1 MADPTPSAA
10 KDQSATPLGSAV
22 ADRYAQASFELAAG
36 AGSLDALDADFK
48 ALTGAFAMAAD
59 LRSVAASPLIA
70 AEDKARALVKIA
82 EKLGLSPLGVKV
94 VGLVARNGRAEALP
108 QIAAAFARRLAAHRG
123 VQPVEIIAAAPLSQA
138 EADAILK
145 ALGTATGQKV
155 DGTVRIDPSLIGGF
169 IARVGSRQ
177 FDASV
182 RAKLDS
188 LKLAL
193 KA

>member
-1 MADPTPSAA
+1 VADPTPSAA
-10 KDQSATPLGSAV
+10 NNQAATPLGSAV
-22 ADRYAQASFELAAG
+22 ADRYAQASFDLAAA
-36 AGSLDALDADFK
+36 AGTLEGLDADFK
-48 ALTGAFAMAAD
+48 TLTAAFAMAPD
-59 LRSVAASPLIA
+59 LRAVAASPLIA

-82 EKLGLSPLGVKV
+82 EKLGLSGLGVKV

-108 QIAAAFARRLAAHRG
+108 HIAAAFARRLAEHRG
-123 VQPVEIIAAAPLSQA
+123 VQPVEIIAAAPLTPG
-138 EADAILK
+138 ETDAILK
-145 ALGTATGQKV
+145 ALSTATGRTV

-182 RAKLDS
+182 RAKLNA
-188 LKLAL
+188 LKLAM